1 MTNMSFRSEALT
13 TLDTINLINFCCLSV
28 LFACLSVLWLVR
40 KLHYCDESFG
50 ASKLLKF
57 IFISFTKYF

>member
-1 MTNMSFRSEALT
+1 MTNMSFRSEVLT
-13 TLDTINLINFCCLSV
+13 TLDTINLSFCCLSV
-28 LFACLSVLWLVR
+28 LFACLFVLWLVR

-50 ASKLLKF
+50 ASKLLKS